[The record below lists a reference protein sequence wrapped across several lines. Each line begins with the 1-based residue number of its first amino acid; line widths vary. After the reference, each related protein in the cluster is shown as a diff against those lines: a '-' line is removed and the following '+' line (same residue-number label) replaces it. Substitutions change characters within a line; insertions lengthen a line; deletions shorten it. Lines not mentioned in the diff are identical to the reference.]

1 MNEIQGSTER
11 PARANDAPL
20 TIAQFCE
27 RYGISKYIYYRLR
40 KRGEMPR
47 ETVVSPRR
55 RVILAASLRD
65 WERRR
70 LEESTVQL

>member
-1 MNEIQGSTER
+1 MNATKETTER
-11 PARANDAPL
+11 PARADDAPL

-55 RVILAASLRD
+55 RVILAASLRE
-65 WERRR
+65 WERRVEAKS
-70 LEESTVQL
+70 LEQ